1 MTATVTGRG
10 RRLLEIY
17 VAPGCLGCETAHG
30 LVAIAREF
38 APPEF
43 EVRLIDLSEPDA
55 IRPPAVFAVPTYL
68 LDGQVISLGNPDE
81 AWLLAKIELS
91 MDLMR
96 RASGADD

>member
-1 MTATVTGRG
+1 MTGRG
-10 RRLLEIY
+10 RCLLEIY

-30 LVAIAREF
+30 LAAMVREL

-68 LDGQVISLGNPDE
+68 LNGRVISLGNPDE
-81 AWLLAKIELS
+81 ASLLAKIGLS
-91 MDLMR
+91 TGPIR
-96 RASGADD
+96 RGPGADH

>member
-1 MTATVTGRG
+1 MTVTGRG

-30 LVAIAREF
+30 LAAMVRDL

-68 LDGQVISLGNPDE
+68 LDGRVISLGNPDE
-81 AWLLAKIELS
+81 AWLFAKIGLS
-91 MDLMR
+91 SGPVR
-96 RASGADD
+96 RAPGVDD